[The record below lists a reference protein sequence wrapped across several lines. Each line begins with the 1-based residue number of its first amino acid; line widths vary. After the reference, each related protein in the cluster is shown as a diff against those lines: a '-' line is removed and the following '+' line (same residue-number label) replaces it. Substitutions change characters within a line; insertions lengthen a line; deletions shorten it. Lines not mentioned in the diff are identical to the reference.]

1 MQVNVDVDQ
10 LFSLNNYDPK
20 KTAKQI
26 EQMRQ
31 EGLKLNLRVRSPHT
45 AEVFTYLGGSRHP
58 WRFLLQWLMKP
69 QGIFASIGVITYGVL
84 AILMF

>member
-10 LFSLNNYDPK
+10 LFSLNNFDPK
-20 KTAKQI
+20 KTAQQI

-31 EGLKLNLRVRSPHT
+31 EGLKLSLRVRSPHT
-45 AEVFTYLGGSRHP
+45 AEVFTYLGGSKHP
-58 WRFLLQWLMKP
+58 FRFRVQWLMKP
-69 QGIFASIGVITYGVL
+69 QGIFAGIGVITYGIL

>member
-1 MQVNVDVDQ
+1 MHVNVDVDQ
-10 LFSLNNYDPK
+10 LFSLNNFDPK

-45 AEVFTYLGGSRHP
+45 TEVFTYLRGSKHP
-58 WRFLLQWLMKP
+58 WRFLLQWLTKP
-69 QGIFASIGVITYGVL
+69 QGIFAGIGVITYGVL